1 MIMIMSQ
8 KKKVIKKLLKS
19 RVRNNFE
26 ITFKQNKK

>member
-8 KKKVIKKLLKS
+8 KKKVIKKLLKR

-26 ITFKQNKK
+26 ITLKQNKK